1 MERLFSPCT
10 RLRDIFENQ
19 DRVATPEN
27 FQEFNLDVST
37 EELLSAE
44 KAFTYADLYAVLGN
58 RSTVVW
64 LTPHAAIA
72 SEHGRAFRSWREL
85 HEASCRVTFVVD
97 DKAIHALATS
107 REHLFEI
114 CDIVFRLLAATVVH
128 SVRLYECHYLLDDG
142 AWISAPSLAY
152 LMEQCQSLKALSLYD
167 LTLDEHHCRVL
178 GTYSRSDLEIELSL
192 CTITD
197 AGASTLV
204 EVLGRNQG
212 PTKLSCCHI
221 DHSILA
227 DGLRGNSRLKSFTQH
242 FIDNNSV
249 SNREVVAIA
258 NALQENQGLVE
269 FFLHC
274 YDRESDETETCWG
287 AICGSLETH
296 PTLQVLHHYS
306 RRLSGAPLAPDV
318 IISRIQALVN
328 LMKVNTTIHTINVD
342 SLLSEHE
349 LFRGSVVP
357 KLKTNRLRPRLL
369 AIQATRP
376 MAYRAKV
383 LGRAL
388 LATQTDAN
396 SLWMLLSGNVEVAF
410 PTSATAA
417 VAVTD
422 TDTTTLATSATGASA
437 VDIIVAP
444 ASGQKRKARP

>member
-1 MERLFSPCT
+1 MEHLFSPCT
-10 RLRDIFENQ
+10 RFQVILENQ
-19 DRVATPEN
+19 GHRHFVGLRER
-27 FQEFNLDVST
+27 NLDVST
-37 EELLSAE
+37 EEFLSAE
-44 KAFTYADLYAVLGN
+44 RAFTYANLYAILENGN
-58 RSTVVW
+58 TVAW
-64 LTPHAAIA
+64 LTPHAAVA
-72 SEHGRAFRSWREL
+72 RQGATVGRISLQL
-85 HEASCRVTFVVD
+85 HATSCRLDFNVD
-97 DKAIHALATS
+97 GKRIVAMARS
-107 REHLFEI
+107 PEHLLEI
-114 CDIVFRLLAATVVH
+114 CDVLLRLLAASTVHTVT
-128 SVRLYECHYLLDDG
+128 LYEG
-142 AWISAPSLAY
+142 AYRGVGSISAPALAS
-152 LMEQCQSLKALSLYD
+152 LMEHCQSLKC
-167 LTLDEHHCRVL
+167 LTLRNLEVDEHHCRVL

-396 SLWMLLSGNVEVAF
+396 SMWMLLSGNVEVAF